1 MALLFACKSTS
12 NGILSEEKMVAVYT
26 DIHIAEGRLK
36 TVNIFGDSAKKMAPV
51 LYQEIYTRHQTTAQ
65 EFQKSYE
72 YYQKDP
78 EKLEHIIDLVLIEL
92 SKKESGIK

>member
-1 MALLFACKSTS
+1 MVGVFA
-12 NGILSEEKMVAVYT
+12 

-36 TVNIFGDSAKKMAPV
+36 TVSIFGDSAKKMAPV
-51 LYQEIYTRHQTTAQ
+51 LYKQIYTEHQTTAE
-65 EFQKSYE
+65 EFKRSYD

-78 EKLEHIIDLVLIEL
+78 EKFEHIVDLVLIEL